1 MIAPVDRMTDG
12 ILSIWTIYDHPRD
25 YPTGFIARRHEV
37 VVGGTGP
44 TDDTVKADDL
54 YTLRKHLLQ
63 AGLTRINRSPDDE
76 PQIVESW
83 I

>member
-1 MIAPVDRMTDG
+1 M

-25 YPTGFIARRHEV
+25 YPNGFIARRHTV
-37 VVGGTGP
+37 AVSGTGP

-54 YTLRKHLLQ
+54 TTLRRHLLQ
-63 AGLTRINRSPDDE
+63 AGLTRINRSPEDE

-83 I
+83 L